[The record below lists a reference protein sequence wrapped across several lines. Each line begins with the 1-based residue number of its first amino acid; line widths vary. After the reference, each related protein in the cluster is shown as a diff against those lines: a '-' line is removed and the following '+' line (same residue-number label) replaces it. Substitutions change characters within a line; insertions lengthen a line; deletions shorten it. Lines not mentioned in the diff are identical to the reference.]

1 MRGRTP
7 PKQLQREIDAALSR
21 RRSSKPAKPAKVAS
35 RNHATKT
42 GHTFTDLIRDDDPSA
57 MDVAED
63 FLLERGWKLR
73 GATGALHGGR
83 NFTID
88 MKPLHGPSDQWKMV
102 QVSVFPAGKSFPGQ
116 MLAEYKVAN
125 GTVRVNREETMKL
138 EADDA
143 RKAAVATAWAI
154 AKAIKPLPL
163 SASERKVKDL
173 MNKAINDGSDNLL
186 REDLF

>member
-7 PKQLQREIDAALSR
+7 PKQLEREITEALSKR
-21 RRSSKPAKPAKVAS
+21 RGSKAAKAKASS
-35 RNHATKT
+35 RHHATKSY
-42 GHTFTDLIRDDDPSA
+42 GFTDLIRNDDPNA

-73 GATGALHGGR
+73 EVTGALHAR

-88 MKPLHGPSDQWKMV
+88 MKPLAGPSNQWKMV
-102 QVSVFPAGKSFPGQ
+102 QVSVYPAGKSHPGQ
-116 MLAEYKVAN
+116 MIAEYKVAN
-125 GTVRVNREETMKL
+125 GSVRVNREETMKL
-138 EADDA
+138 DADEAK
-143 RKAAVATAWAI
+143 KAAVATAWAI

-163 SASERKVKDL
+163 STSERQIKDVT
-173 MNKAINDGSDNLL
+173 NEAIDDGPDNLL